1 MDCTR
6 HGHARSIHSV
16 SICGSDGGEIDDC
29 TVIVRS
35 VVVGCRVRKQ
45 LTPQPRRRM
54 FRVSVYRFVVHE
66 PLEFSCNRARAK
78 RVAVFYRAAL
88 LKLES
93 SLGAPTGPQ
102 QLNGLA

>member
-1 MDCTR
+1 
-6 HGHARSIHSV
+6 
-16 SICGSDGGEIDDC
+16 
-29 TVIVRS
+29 
-35 VVVGCRVRKQ
+35 
-45 LTPQPRRRM
+45 M